1 MAKKVSLRQFQ
12 EGLVARLKDVQ
23 SGTVAQ
29 SASKIGVQVGQEK
42 WLINLPDVSEV
53 VPLPQ
58 LLAVPLTQPWFS
70 GMANVRGVL
79 YSAVDFSRFLGG
91 EPTQS
96 SIDSRLLLANGKYH
110 MNAGI
115 IVHHM
120 LGLKNPDQLQLG
132 ATENLPPWVAAEY
145 VDSQGDV
152 WKELN
157 MSGLIQHPDFLNVG
171 V

>member
-1 MAKKVSLRQFQ
+1 MAKKVSLREFQ
-12 EGLVARLKDVQ
+12 EGLVARLKEVQ
-23 SGTVAQ
+23 TGAVAQ
-29 SASKIGVQVGQEK
+29 SASKMGVQVGQEK

-58 LLAVPLTQPWFS
+58 LLNVPLTQPWFS

-91 EPTQS
+91 ESTQAN
-96 SIDSRLLLANGKYH
+96 IDSRLLLANGKYH
-110 MNAGI
+110 INAGI

-120 LGLKNPDQLQLG
+120 LGLKNPEQFQLEAQ
-132 ATENLPPWVAAEY
+132 ENLPPWVAAAYRDGNGE
-145 VDSQGDV
+145 Q

-157 MSGLIQHPDFLNVG
+157 MSGLVSHPDFLNVG

>member
-29 SASKIGVQVGQEK
+29 SASKMGVQVGQEK

-58 LLAVPLTQPWFS
+58 LLKVPLTQPWFS

-96 SIDSRLLLANGKYH
+96 NIDSRLLLANGKYH

-120 LGLKNPDQLQLG
+120 LGLKNPEQLQIG
-132 ATENLPPWVAAEY
+132 TTENLPPWVAAEY
-145 VDSQGDV
+145 VDSQGEV

-157 MSGLIQHPDFLNVG
+157 MPGLIHHPDFLNVG

>member
-12 EGLVARLKDVQ
+12 ESLVARLKEVQ
-23 SGTVAQ
+23 SGAVTQ
-29 SASKIGVQVGQEK
+29 SASKMGVQVGREK

-58 LLAVPLTQPWFS
+58 LMAVPLTRPWFS
-70 GMANVRGVL
+70 GVANVRGVL
-79 YSAVDFSRFLGG
+79 YSAVDFSHFLGG
-91 EPTQS
+91 ESTQAN
-96 SIDSRLLLANGKYH
+96 IDSRLLLANAKYH
-110 MNAGI
+110 LNAGI

-120 LGLKNPDQLQLG
+120 LGLKNPDQLQIG
-132 ATENLPPWVAAEY
+132 ASENLPPWVAAEY
-145 VDSQGDV
+145 VDAQGEV

>member
-1 MAKKVSLRQFQ
+1 MAKKVSLREFQ
-12 EGLVARLKDVQ
+12 EGLVARLKEVQ
-23 SGTVAQ
+23 TGAVAQ
-29 SASKIGVQVGQEK
+29 SASKMGVQVGHEK

-58 LLAVPLTQPWFS
+58 LLPVPLTQPWFS
-70 GMANVRGVL
+70 GVANVRGVL

-91 EPTQS
+91 DATHAN
-96 SIDSRLLLANGKYH
+96 IDSRLLLANGKYH
-110 MNAGI
+110 INAGI

-120 LGLKNPDQLQLG
+120 LGLKNPDQFQLE
-132 ATENLPPWVAAEY
+132 AHENLPPWVAAEY
-145 VDSQGDV
+145 RDGNGDV

-157 MSGLIQHPDFLNVG
+157 MLGLVSHPDFLNVG

>member
-12 EGLVARLKDVQ
+12 EGLVARLKEVQ

-29 SASKIGVQVGQEK
+29 SASKMGVQVGREK
-42 WLINLPDVSEV
+42 WLVNLPDVSEV

-58 LLAVPLTQPWFS
+58 LLAVPLTQAWFA
-70 GMANVRGVL
+70 GVANVRGVL
-79 YSAVDFSRFLGG
+79 FSAVDFSRFLGG
-91 EPTQS
+91 EPTKT
-96 SIDSRLLLANGKYH
+96 SIDSRLLLANSKYH
-110 MNAGI
+110 LNVGI

-120 LGLKNPDQLQLG
+120 LGLKNPEQLQVALG
-132 ATENLPPWVAAEY
+132 DNTQPWITAEY
-145 VDSQGDV
+145 LDSNGER

-157 MSGLIQHPDFLNVG
+157 MPGLINHPDFLNVG

>member
-29 SASKIGVQVGQEK
+29 SASKMGVQVGQEK

-58 LLAVPLTQPWFS
+58 LLKVPLTQPWFS

-91 EPTQS
+91 EPTQFN
-96 SIDSRLLLANGKYH
+96 IDSRLLLANGKYH

-120 LGLKNPDQLQLG
+120 LGLKNPEQLQIG
-132 ATENLPPWVAAEY
+132 ATENLPPWVAADY
-145 VDSQGDV
+145 VDSQGEV

-157 MSGLIQHPDFLNVG
+157 MSGLIHHPDFLNVG

>member
-29 SASKIGVQVGQEK
+29 SASKMGVQVGQEK

-53 VPLPQ
+53 VPLQQ

-120 LGLKNPDQLQLG
+120 LGLKNPDQLQIG
-132 ATENLPPWVAAEY
+132 ATEDLSPWVAAEY
-145 VDSQGDV
+145 VDSQGEV

-157 MSGLIQHPDFLNVG
+157 MSGLIHHPDFLNVG

>member
-1 MAKKVSLRQFQ
+1 MAKKVSLREFQ
-12 EGLVARLKDVQ
+12 EGLVARLKEVQ
-23 SGTVAQ
+23 TGGVAQ
-29 SASKIGVQVGQEK
+29 SSSKMGVQVGQEK

-53 VPLPQ
+53 VPLPH

-70 GMANVRGVL
+70 GVANVRGVL

-91 EPTQS
+91 EATQT

-110 MNAGI
+110 INAGI
-115 IVHHM
+115 IVRHM
-120 LGLKNPDQLQLG
+120 LGLKNPDTFQV
-132 ATENLPPWVAAEY
+132 EPREDLPPWVAAEY
-145 VDSQGDV
+145 RDSAGEL

-157 MSGLIQHPDFLNVG
+157 MPGLVNHPGFLNVG